1 MFSDV
6 INQSSFQ
13 QRPARINIA
22 STGVSMNAV
31 SIDHFFL
38 GCLAHA
44 SYLIGSE
51 GIAAVIDPQR
61 DVDIYLEAAREKGL
75 KIKHIIETHLH
86 ADFVSGHLELAAR
99 TGAKIYLGEG
109 SGATFPHV
117 AVKDGDSI
125 QFGNCRLEF
134 LATPGHTVESVTIAM
149 TDVGNPAR
157 PQALFTGDTLFV
169 GDVGRPDLSANHTAE
184 ELAGMLYRSVH
195 DKLLRFPDE
204 TEIYPAHGAGSL
216 CGRQMSSERSSTIG
230 KERRSNYALQA
241 RSSDEFIRLLTEG
254 LPPRPEY
261 FGRDVELNR
270 QGAQPLDHIPPPK
283 PIRAPEVLRLQ
294 QQGVIVL
301 DTRPAMQF
309 AVAHI
314 PGSMHIALSGQYAS
328 WAARILGLDRRI
340 ILVGEDAGHL
350 RESQLRLARVGIEN
364 VQAYLEDGIGG
375 WIAAG
380 YELDYIPQ
388 LSVQELSD
396 LMESEDVA
404 ILDVREPGEVA
415 VAAIEGS
422 VRIPLGQLASRVN
435 ELSSDGLLV
444 VHCKGGYRSSIATS
458 ILRRAGFRDI
468 ANLTGGFDAWQAM
481 KTAPVSA

>member
-1 MFSDV
+1 
-6 INQSSFQ
+6 
-13 QRPARINIA
+13 
-22 STGVSMNAV
+22 MNSV
-31 SIDHFFL
+31 TIEHFFL

-75 KIKHIIETHLH
+75 KIEHIIETHLH

-99 TGAKIYLGEG
+99 TGAKIYIGEG
-109 SGATFPHV
+109 SGATFPHI

-125 QFGNCRLEF
+125 QFGNCRMQF
-134 LATPGHTVESVTIAM
+134 LQTPGHTVESVTIAM
-149 TDVGNPAR
+149 TDLAGPAR

-169 GDVGRPDLSANHTAE
+169 GDVGRPDLSANHTAQ
-184 ELAGMLYRSVH
+184 ELAAMLYRSVH
-195 DKLLRFPDE
+195 EKLLHFPDE
-204 TEIYPAHGAGSL
+204 TEVYPAHGAGSL
-216 CGRQMSSERSSTIG
+216 CGRQMGSERSSTIG
-230 KERRSNYALQA
+230 KERRGNYALQA
-241 RSSDEFIRLLTEG
+241 RNSDEFIRLLTEG

-283 PIRAPEVLRLQ
+283 PIRAAEVLRLQ
-294 QQGVIVL
+294 REGAIVL

-309 AVAHI
+309 AVAHV

-328 WAARILGLDRRI
+328 WAARILGLDQRI
-340 ILVGEDAGHL
+340 ILVGEDADHL
-350 RESQLRLARVGIEN
+350 RESQMRLARVGIEN
-364 VQAYLEDGIGG
+364 VHAYLEDGIGG

-388 LSVQELSD
+388 LSVQEFAELLD
-396 LMESEDVA
+396 NENVTV
-404 ILDVREPGEVA
+404 LDVREAGEVSS
-415 VAAIEGS
+415 AAIDGS
-422 VRIPLGQLASRVN
+422 TRIPLGQLANHVN
-435 ELSSDGLLV
+435 ELSRDRLLV

-481 KTAPVSA
+481 KATPAPA